1 MAKAKPD
8 HQKTREEQA
17 KAAPAD
23 RVYPPDYKPDET
35 IKGGRYFAK
44 DGKTLRNAHG
54 QHIEQTGAVLPSSPV
69 IEEPQIP
76 TPEGLA
82 PPQP

>member
-1 MAKAKPD
+1 MAKAKLD
-8 HQKTREEQA
+8 HQKIREEQS
-17 KAAPAD
+17 KLPPD
-23 RVYPPDYKPDET
+23 KRVYPEGYKADET
-35 IKGGRYFAK
+35 ISGGRYFAK

-54 QHIEQTGAVLPSSPV
+54 QHIDASGSVLATSPV

-76 TPEGLA
+76 TPDGLV